1 MAVLGSRMQPSGPRE
16 PEVDSAVAGF
26 RALQA
31 ADDRRL
37 RRDALVH
44 RHLGLARSLAER
56 YVGRGIPR
64 DDLHQVAVLGLVRA
78 IDRFDP
84 DRGAAFS
91 SFAVPTIL
99 GEVRRHFRDHGWT
112 VSVPRHLQELRQ
124 RADRVVSR
132 LEQEL
137 GRRPSLTETA
147 SSLDADPDDVLLA
160 LDGIRSCYRPA
171 SLEAGTADVLAGHD
185 PDPMDRQDT
194 SLVVRGLLEQLPER
208 QQRVV
213 VLRYWAGLTQR
224 EIADR
229 VGCSQMHVSRLL
241 RRSLDHMH
249 AAVVSPV
256 EDANQ

>member
-1 MAVLGSRMQPSGPRE
+1 MQPSGPRE
-16 PEVDSAVAGF
+16 PEVDTARTGSG
-26 RALQA
+26 ALQA
-31 ADDRRL
+31 AADRRR

-44 RHLGLARSLAER
+44 HHLGLARSLAER

-84 DRGAAFS
+84 DRGVAFS

-124 RADRVVSR
+124 RADHAVSR

-137 GRRPSLTETA
+137 GRRPTLAETA
-147 SSLDADPDDVLLA
+147 RALDADPDDVLLA
-160 LDGIRSCYRPA
+160 LDGIRSCYRPS
-171 SLEAGTADVLAGHD
+171 SLPAGTADALADDD

-194 SLVVRGLLEQLPER
+194 SLVVQGLLEELPER
-208 QQRVV
+208 VQRVV
-213 VLRYWAGLTQR
+213 VLRYWSGLTQR

-249 AAVVSPV
+249 AAAVSSV
-256 EDANQ
+256 EEPNR